1 MKSEWTTRSISDIA
15 EINPRESISKGSIA
29 KKIPMDVL
37 QPFTRDVPGYQM
49 EKFKGGTKFRNMD
62 TIMARITPCLENGK
76 TAQVR
81 CLDNGEVG
89 FGSTEYIVFRAK
101 EGTDP
106 DYLYYLICSPLVRD
120 PAIKSMVG
128 SSGRQRVQT
137 DVVANLQIAV
147 PDFDEQKNIGGLL
160 KALDDKIQLNTAI
173 NKNLEAQGLALYKSY
188 FIDFDPYEGTRP
200 KGWNVVSLE
209 DVCLKITDGSH
220 YSPKDDS
227 GAPYPMYSVKDMET
241 YGFNSS
247 SCKHISADEFE
258 RMKKSDCVPLV
269 NDILVAK
276 DGSYLKEIFIC
287 SEQKDEAVLSSIAI
301 FRPDPN
307 VILPDILLFLL
318 KQPSIRADV
327 ADNYVSG
334 SALPRIV
341 LKDFKKYQFILPP
354 IDEQRKIGNI
364 LHSFRMQIT
373 SNVNENN
380 RLNALRDALLPKLM
394 SGEIDVSDIDF

>member
-173 NKNLEAQGLALYKSY
+173 NKNLLQQASSIYQAWFE
-188 FIDFDPYEGTRP
+188 DF
-200 KGWNVVSLE
+200 VLS
-209 DVCLKITDGSH
+209 DGSCP
-220 YSPKDDS
+220 SDWSQGTLSDIADITNGKRPPFKSSEKTDTAVIPLV
-227 GAPYPMYSVKDMET
+227 GAASVMGYTTEANHTDKILVIGRVGT
-241 YGFNSS
+241 HGVVQRFNSPCWTS
-247 SCKHISADEFE
+247 DNTLVITSDLYEYTFQILQRIDYHAMNRGSTQPLITQGDMNKVSILIPDKETLSNFE
-258 RMKKSDCVPLV
+258 NLVGQLMKQ
-269 NDILVAK
+269 
-276 DGSYLKEIFIC
+276 Y
-287 SEQKDEAVLSSIAI
+287 EANLLE
-301 FRPDPN
+301 N
-307 VILPDILLFLL
+307 VKLAELRDTL
-318 KQPSIRADV
+318 
-327 ADNYVSG
+327 
-334 SALPRIV
+334 LPR
-341 LKDFKKYQFILPP
+341 
-354 IDEQRKIGNI
+354 
-364 LHSFRMQIT
+364 
-373 SNVNENN
+373 
-380 RLNALRDALLPKLM
+380 LM
-394 SGEIDVSDIDF
+394 SGDLDVSLLDL